1 MSLYTRARKHID
13 MRRVKEMR
21 EEKIREE
28 VIAEL
33 ERQQQEILAELKEI
47 ESQESKSCDWR
58 KELHERMTSSGTLLT
73 TLPATGDV
81 DIVNNRSALNGF
93 DGQNYGISSAGTVT
107 LTDDG
112 DNDIV
117 DGTHTAF
124 RQAFYTVD
132 GSKSSHLKI
141 TISKG
146 GGTSSWTDRGESW
159 DDDVTLVVSDIDN
172 FHAPTYSTS
181 NLTSGTHVI
190 KLPGQYKNM
199 RVQVQQFAK
208 LASDGSPGTTRSL
221 KIYNVSLQR
230 RTPLNVFVGLDEP
243 NSAAFVRDGDFERL
257 SPTEKKKKLE
267 EQLKA
272 SDEYLKKQFGEG
284 MPRTATKIAD
294 YEPQQSFMDIQA
306 GGQRIT
312 KRDGRTITDTTRG
325 IRGGKM
331 DGRPTYTDRQGNLRV
346 SQPKVDLSPE
356 DLRSISRKT
365 GGSYSGKSDRTSITN
380 VPKTS
385 TFKPYTDAEKAEK
398 DFGLTSAQMGKI
410 ATNVAGGTAFNPS
423 LRAIGS
429 QGRGLGGEVKI
440 GQHGTGPKAAQGIK
454 KTGFRPGSRQNV
466 YGRSGVFIDPS
477 KSGAAADE
485 FARAGAAAEA
495 GGRRTAGRSAAQRSA
510 DLRAAGKSTGEK
522 IPVAYKPGTGS
533 RMNIPGTKYTEVG
546 MSADKATRGARLAQN
561 AATKYPNSAKATQLI
576 TKGATTAKVGAARGL
591 AKTLGKAVPF
601 AGAAIS
607 VADAADRFSKG
618 DVAGGIM
625 SGLTAV
631 PGPIGWAALGAQ
643 IVYDTSRSK
652 PTSSIRGRSGA
663 KRGSTSGTSG
673 ARRGSTS
680 FMDIKVGDQRITKEE
695 KEYGSYQDYVDRA
708 KETIDKKKIKLDK
721 GLLDVLKTEL
731 GLSDKLSDEDKE
743 YLVDLFDN
751 SEDVDPDEAMK
762 FIKKIQKKLTNGN
775 SIKEQVLTEKKRLKS
790 PKSIVD
796 KIPGYYD
803 GKPAP
808 LGFPVE
814 EPPKMKNGYHPDLVD
829 GKKVSNRYNRL
840 DPISAKSMPPTGN
853 PHIDKKVKAAR
864 KKPK

>member
-93 DGQNYGISSAGTVT
+93 DGQNHSISSAGTVT

-124 RQAFYTVD
+124 RQAYYTVD

-159 DDDVTLVVSDIDN
+159 DDDVTLVISDIDN

-199 RVQVQQFAK
+199 RIQVQQFAK
-208 LASDGSPGTTRSL
+208 LASEGSSGTTRSL

-243 NSAAFVRDGDFERL
+243 NSAAFVRDGDFDRL

-267 EQLKA
+267 KQLKA

-294 YEPQQSFMDIQA
+294 VKPQQSFMDIQV
-306 GGQRIT
+306 GDQRIT
-312 KRDGRTITDTTRG
+312 KVNNRTVTDTTRG

-331 DGRPTYTDRQGNLRV
+331 DGRPIYTDSQGNMRV
-346 SQPKVDLSPE
+346 SQPQPKVDLSPE

-365 GGSYSGKSDRTSITN
+365 GGSYSGTSDRTSITN

-385 TFKPYTDAEKAEK
+385 TFTPYTDAEKAEK

-423 LRAIGS
+423 LRATGS

-440 GQHGTGPKAAQGIK
+440 GQHGTGPQAARGIK
-454 KTGFRPGSRQNV
+454 KDGFRAGSRQNI
-466 YGRSGVFIDPS
+466 YGRKGVFIDPA
-477 KSGAAADE
+477 KGQKAADR

-495 GGRRTAGRSAAQRSA
+495 GGKGTAGRGFVGRAKDMFRGVPA
-510 DLRAAGKSTGEK
+510 DAPKGEK

-533 RMNIPGTKYTEVG
+533 RTSIPGVGYDEVG
-546 MSADKATRGARLAQN
+546 MSASKATKGARLAQN

-591 AKTLGKAVPF
+591 ARTLGKAVPF

-663 KRGSTSGTSG
+663 KR
-673 ARRGSTS
+673 A
-680 FMDIKVGDQRITKEE
+680 IAKEE

-708 KETIDKKKIKLDK
+708 KETLDKRNIKLDK

-751 SEDVDPDEAMK
+751 SQDVDPDEAMK

-808 LGFPVE
+808 LGFPIE